1 MVPNSGW
8 DVATQLVGA
17 AAAGDRQALSG
28 LIRATQRDVWRYLA
42 CQVGAGEADDL
53 TQETYLRAVGALP
66 RFEGRSSVRTWLLV
80 IARRVVIDHL
90 RRRAVR
96 PGIVDVPDW
105 QALADRAGPGR
116 DARSAPAE
124 FTDLAELEGLL
135 AGLSV
140 ERREAIVLTQV
151 LGFSYAE
158 AALICRCPIGTIRS
172 RVARAREDLLT
183 QAEGGHGKGRSVT
196 G

>member
-8 DVATQLVGA
+8 DAAAQLVGA

-105 QALADRAGPGR
+105 QALADRAGPDR

-124 FTDLAELEGLL
+124 FTDLAELELLL

-172 RVARAREDLLT
+172 RVARAREDLLA

>member
-105 QALADRAGPGR
+105 QALADRAGPDR

-124 FTDLAELEGLL
+124 FTDLAELELLL

-158 AALICRCPIGTIRS
+158 AALICQCPIGTIRS

>member
-8 DVATQLVGA
+8 DAAAQLVGA
-17 AAAGDRQALSG
+17 AAAGDRLALSG

-96 PGIVDVPDW
+96 AGIVDVPDW
-105 QALADRAGPGR
+105 QALADRDG
-116 DARSAPAE
+116 RSAPAE
-124 FTDLAELEGLL
+124 FTDLAELELLL

-158 AALICRCPIGTIRS
+158 AALICQCPIGTIRS
-172 RVARAREDLLT
+172 RVARARERPGCPGRRGR
-183 QAEGGHGKGRSVT
+183 QREGPIRHRVT
-196 G
+196 P

>member
-1 MVPNSGW
+1 MAVFLARI
-8 DVATQLVGA
+8 VAAGLVRSLVGV
-17 AAAGDRQALSG
+17 DHG
-28 LIRATQRDVWRYLA
+28 LR
-42 CQVGAGEADDL
+42 
-53 TQETYLRAVGALP
+53 
-66 RFEGRSSVRTWLLV
+66 
-80 IARRVVIDHL
+80 
-90 RRRAVR
+90 
-96 PGIVDVPDW
+96 PDW
-105 QALADRAGPGR
+105 QALADRAGPDR

-124 FTDLAELEGLL
+124 FTDLAELELLL

-172 RVARAREDLLT
+172 RVARAREDLVA
-183 QAEGGHGKGRSVT
+183 QAEEGGHGKGRSVT

>member
-124 FTDLAELEGLL
+124 FTDLAELELLL

-158 AALICRCPIGTIRS
+158 AALICQCPIGTIRS

-183 QAEGGHGKGRSVT
+183 QAEGGHGDGRSVT

>member
-105 QALADRAGPGR
+105 QALADRAGPDR